1 MIRAFCERWCPTTN
15 TLHTSIGEASISLW
29 DLYRIA
35 GLPISRSFY
44 DEMVLSAKELS
55 NDTTKSSLPPSCRN
69 LFLAYHRICYEMKGK
84 SLVKLASWVSFWYK
98 GSMKYAKPP
107 KKSTRN
113 KAQRPKETLNPSRE
127 IDHVKSCAQSE
138 MEVFDNLSIA

>member
-1 MIRAFCERWCPTTN
+1 
-15 TLHTSIGEASISLW
+15 
-29 DLYRIA
+29 
-35 GLPISRSFY
+35 
-44 DEMVLSAKELS
+44 
-55 NDTTKSSLPPSCRN
+55 
-69 LFLAYHRICYEMKGK
+69 MKGK
-84 SLVKLASWVSFWYK
+84 SSVKLASWVSFWYK